1 MNILQKKL
9 TLAFTM
15 IELIFV
21 IVILGIVA
29 SIGSSLIVKT
39 YESYILQK
47 AIHKASLATELAAM
61 QLVNR
66 LTYRINNTTVAKRP
80 TFPYNYVTVSS
91 ISSLG
96 DTVRTALE
104 WISYDNDS
112 YDAQAR
118 PGWSGYADPQ
128 ASNKT
133 QFATPGSDITIADT
147 IIKNLSDNTVS
158 LIGAGQRPAIFFQS
172 PLYYVPDATS
182 SYAPACMGLNYATN
196 DTTCVLAVSGTSN
209 AAAAD
214 TFTFSDAA
222 HQNTPKTIMDH
233 YKLAWSAYAV
243 VPVQVTGAAL
253 TDRGFQIGDNIYDLT
268 LYYNYQPWLGEQF
281 NVDASSSV
289 LIRNVSVFKFS
300 ESGGTMRFKICVQQI
315 VAGNDKATICK
326 EKAIIR

>member
-29 SIGSSLIVKT
+29 SIGSSLIAKT

-80 TFPYNYVTVSS
+80 TAPYDYVTVSN

-96 DTVRTALE
+96 DNVHTALE

-112 YDAQAR
+112 YDAQTT
-118 PGWSGYADPQ
+118 PGWSGYADPLD
-128 ASNKT
+128 ANKS
-133 QFATPGSDITIADT
+133 QFATPGSDITIADA
-147 IIKNLSDNTVS
+147 IIGNLSGDTVG
-158 LIGAGQRPAIFFQS
+158 LTGGGQRPAIFFQS
-172 PLYYVPDATS
+172 PSYYVPNDS
-182 SYAPACMGLNYATN
+182 FYAPACMGLDYATN

-214 TFTFSDAA
+214 TFAFSDVA
-222 HQNTPKTIMDH
+222 HNNTPKTIMDH

-253 TDRGFQIGDNIYDLT
+253 TDRGFQVDDNIYDLT